1 MTEIAIVMLS
11 IMLYFA
17 IGLLLETLLS
27 STEPSFIMVVLW
39 PLAILLVICLYLCV
53 VFPTRVANWFR
64 KRRK

>member
-1 MTEIAIVMLS
+1 MTELAIGILS

-39 PLAILLVICLYLCV
+39 PLALILVLCLYFCV
-53 VFPTRVANWFR
+53 VLPTRVANWIR